1 MYFTEQ
7 KVIQRGPSKQL
18 NFEGLEM
25 QKFKTPTN
33 SAQRVDETN
42 GIICLVIMFA
52 PRIMVIK
59 MSKTG
64 HFLYFLLM
72 PTKTL
77 LKFWRKYLRVYLRD
91 LI

>member
-1 MYFTEQ
+1 M
-7 KVIQRGPSKQL
+7 KVMQRGPSKQL

-25 QKFKTPTN
+25 QKLKTPTN
-33 SAQRVDETN
+33 RAQRVDETN
-42 GIICLVIMFA
+42 GIICLVIIMFA
-52 PRIMVIK
+52 PRVIVIK
-59 MSKTG
+59 RSKTA

-72 PTKTL
+72 PTKKL